1 MARLRVGGVHV
12 AGSPAGPGRREGGA
26 WRRRVAAAVEG
37 MPATDGV
44 RLLFHVEPRRWVDLD
59 TLTEEALA
67 GLRDGGLLA
76 ARFAGLDAFLTEK
89 RAGAEPGLRIR
100 PEAARVLAAVDPP
113 GPCLVDVRGDLLPRP
128 GRGEEKARWRDVLAA
143 GWGDRPPLEG
153 DVWAELHLGTSR
165 SLVTCLEPALD
176 ALEPILGRDPRGR
189 AWQVFF
195 PNDDRIVW
203 LRVQREPHGPPIRLR
218 LGRVRQAMDSG
229 GASAPRSSPRAHDQ
243 A

>member
-1 MARLRVGGVHV
+1 VVGVHV

-37 MPATDGV
+37 LPATDGV
-44 RLLFHVEPRRWVDLD
+44 RLLFHVEPDRWIDLD

-76 ARFAGLDAFLTEK
+76 ARFAELDAFLAEK
-89 RAGAEPGLRIR
+89 RVGTKPGLRIR
-100 PEAARVLAAVDPP
+100 PEPARVVAAVAPP
-113 GPCLVDVRGDLLPRP
+113 GPCLVDVAGDVLPRP
-128 GRGEEKARWRDVLAA
+128 GRREEKARWRDLLAA
-143 GWGDRPPLEG
+143 GWGDRPPLSG
-153 DVWAELHLGTSR
+153 DVWAEVRLGTAR
-165 SLVTCLEPALD
+165 SLVTSLEPALD

-189 AWQVFF
+189 DWQRFF

-203 LRVQREPHGPPIRLR
+203 LRVQREPLGPPIRLR
-218 LGRVRQAMDSG
+218 LGRFPQAMDSG
-229 GASAPRSSPRAHDQ
+229 GASAPRSRPRAHDQ